1 MVQFF
6 VRGFGQYYQKLVI
19 ATKLDIENNLLE
31 AAMRAGGHKTKK
43 AAVTQALIE
52 YVQKRNQAS
61 VVDLF
66 GTIDFDDDYD
76 YKSERSRDSNRRSS

>member
-1 MVQFF
+1 
-6 VRGFGQYYQKLVI
+6 
-19 ATKLDIENNLLE
+19 
-31 AAMRAGGHKTKK
+31 MRAGEHKTKK

>member
-1 MVQFF
+1 M
-6 VRGFGQYYQKLVI
+6 
-19 ATKLDIENNLLE
+19 ATNLDIENSLLE

-43 AAVTQALIE
+43 AAVTQALME

-76 YKSERSRDSNRRSS
+76 YKGERSRDSKRRSS

>member
-31 AAMRAGGHKTKK
+31 AAMRAGEHKTKK

-61 VVDLF
+61 VVDLLSL
-66 GTIDFDDDYD
+66 IHI
-76 YKSERSRDSNRRSS
+76 

>member
-1 MVQFF
+1 M
-6 VRGFGQYYQKLVI
+6 
-19 ATKLDIENNLLE
+19 ATNLDIESNLLE

-43 AAVTQALIE
+43 AAVTQALME

-66 GTIDFDDDYD
+66 GTCLLYT
-76 YKSERSRDSNRRSS
+76 SPSPRD